1 MSRNQDE
8 FQKSGN
14 PRQHQAPV
22 SRSAPCFFLFFS
34 FRVHH
39 LVNRDDRHLLA
50 HAMAS
55 DFSVTWQCLSKRTIG
70 FSLRKNSTPFSDKES
85 PRPVRSAP
93 CLQSESRCIP
103 WCSGSVV

>member
-1 MSRNQDE
+1 MRTRGEIEESTFEYCIYLFIYLFIYLGQR
-8 FQKSGN
+8 
-14 PRQHQAPV
+14 PLV
-22 SRSAPCFFLFFS
+22 SLLLLGPPLFYNYS

-70 FSLRKNSTPFSDKES
+70 LLLN
-85 PRPVRSAP
+85 
-93 CLQSESRCIP
+93 I
-103 WCSGSVV
+103 